1 VRPSARKARAAAR
14 VASARP
20 GRGGVHRDRLDRRV
34 GRGPRGVAEALLTAE
49 PTVFVV
55 DDDLGLRRSLQAL
68 LEAAGLRVEIYAS
81 AQEFLEHCDPRRPG
95 CMVLDVRLQ
104 GSSGLD
110 FQEELRRRQVT
121 LLPIIVMTGYGDVST
136 SVRAFKGGAID
147 FLQKPVP
154 PKKLLERIR
163 EALEIDRQA
172 RAVAAQRGLVV
183 DAIARL
189 TSRER
194 QVMDLVALGRR
205 SKEIAATL
213 KISIRTVEGHRRAV
227 LRKMGVS
234 SAAHLARAVA
244 RLDRT

>member
-1 VRPSARKARAAAR
+1 MRATNQ
-14 VASARP
+14 P
-20 GRGGVHRDRLDRRV
+20 NC
-34 GRGPRGVAEALLTAE
+34 AESPAE
-49 PTVFVV
+49 PTVFIV

-68 LEAAGLRVEIYAS
+68 LEAAGLPVEIYAS
-81 AQEFLEHCDPRRPG
+81 AEEFLERGDPRRPG
-95 CMVLDVRLQ
+95 CMVLDVHLQ

-110 FQEELRRRQVT
+110 LQEELRRSQVT
-121 LLPIIVMTGYGDVST
+121 LPIIVMTGYGDVST

-172 RAVAAQRGLVV
+172 RAVVAQRALVV
-183 DAIARL
+183 DAVARL

-194 QVMDLVALGRR
+194 QVVDLVALGKS

-213 KISIRTVEGHRRAV
+213 TISVRTVEGHRRVV

-234 SAAHLARAVA
+234 SVAHLARPAA
-244 RLDRT
+244 RLERT

>member
-1 VRPSARKARAAAR
+1 M
-14 VASARP
+14 
-20 GRGGVHRDRLDRRV
+20 
-34 GRGPRGVAEALLTAE
+34 AE

-55 DDDLGLRRSLQAL
+55 DDDLALRRSLQAL
-68 LEAAGLRVEIYAS
+68 LEAAGLPVEIYAS
-81 AQEFLEHCDPRRPG
+81 AQEFLERCDPRRPG

-110 FQEELRRRQVT
+110 FQEELRRSQVT
-121 LLPIIVMTGYGDVST
+121 LPIIVMTGYGDVST

-154 PKKLLERIR
+154 PKELLSRIR

-172 RAVAAQRGLVV
+172 RAVVAQRAPVV

-189 TSRER
+189 TSREL
-194 QVMDLVALGRR
+194 QVMDLLALGRS

-213 KISIRTVEGHRRAV
+213 KISIRTIDGHRRAV
-227 LRKMGVS
+227 LGKMGVS

-244 RLDRT
+244 RLDRA